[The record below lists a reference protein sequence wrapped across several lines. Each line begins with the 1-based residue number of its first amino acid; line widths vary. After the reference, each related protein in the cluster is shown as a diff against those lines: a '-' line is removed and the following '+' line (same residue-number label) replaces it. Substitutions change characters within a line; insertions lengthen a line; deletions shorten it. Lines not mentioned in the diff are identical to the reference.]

1 MAARVVDRFEIIH
14 VNDIKRVQVRVG
26 VCGFEESGQPCFKRP
41 AVPEAGQRIVFRLIQ
56 QVDFLTF
63 ACVDV
68 RKVSEAGNG
77 IGLRVLNHV
86 DGHLPPS
93 QGAVAQHG
101 AVFQGNA
108 AHPVVVAF
116 AQVAAV
122 ERADVFGAVIEKH
135 GFAGKLR

>member
-1 MAARVVDRFEIIH
+1 M
-14 VNDIKRVQVRVG
+14 QVRVG
-26 VCGFEESGQPCFKRP
+26 VCGFEESSQPCFKRP
-41 AVPEAGQRIVFRLIQ
+41 AVPKAGQRIVLRLIQ
-56 QVDFLTF
+56 QVDFLAF

-68 RKVSEAGNG
+68 CKVSEAGNG

-86 DGHLPPS
+86 DGHLPPG

-108 AHPVVVAF
+108 ACPVVVAF

-122 ERADVFGAVIEKH
+122 ERADVFGTVIEKH
-135 GFAGKLR
+135 GFARKLRQTFFQIAAFGQFQV